1 MVFDYAK
8 KFYKEDE
15 YPALAWQAKEWS
27 VQNGKPLAGI
37 KVLDATPVFRNT
49 VLKYATLL
57 AAGADLTVGISDVM
71 PFDADIVKRLRESGI
86 KVVHAND
93 KPTEQDII
101 LDCAGSFSKWPA
113 RYGVSE
119 LTRSGAYVYEN
130 AGLPVFLA
138 DEGRIKRIET
148 CLGTG
153 DGFIRAMEQLG
164 YKDWTGRR
172 IVVFG
177 SGKVGTGIIYRAVKS
192 GTIVDVVTDPATIS
206 PFVKSIINNCADYR
220 NTSAVLKIM
229 KGAYAIVTAT
239 GHKGAVGNY
248 FSTTSSASEL
258 DTSETTATSRSE
270 SPVCETSATRMQ
282 KTKSSCI
289 ESLLS
294 NNTLLVNMGVE
305 DEFGDLIPETA
316 ALNGKRPLNFILEE
330 PTQMKYIDATMALHN
345 QGALFLLG
353 ASGSQL
359 TAGIITPPEETE
371 KAILDITKQNG
382 LIADEL
388 ELIYN
393 I

>member
-8 KFYKEDE
+8 QFYKESE
-15 YPALAWQAKEWS
+15 YPALAWQARVWS
-27 VQNGKPLAGI
+27 SQSSRPLAGI
-37 KVLDATPVFRNT
+37 KILDATPVFRNT
-49 VLKYATLL
+49 VLKYATLV

-71 PFDADIVKRLRESGI
+71 PYDADIVKRLRESGV

-93 KPTEQDII
+93 RPTEQDII

-113 RYGVSE
+113 HYGVSE

-138 DEGRIKRIET
+138 DEGHIKRIET

-153 DGFIRAMEQLG
+153 DGFIRAMGQLG
-164 YKDWTGRR
+164 YTEWNGRR

-192 GTIVDVVTDPATIS
+192 GAIVDVVTDPATLS
-206 PFVKSIINNCADYR
+206 PFVKSIINSCTDYR
-220 NTSAVLKIM
+220 IPTDVAKILE
-229 KGAYAIVTAT
+229 GAYAIVTAT

-248 FSTTSSASEL
+248 LSPTSNAP
-258 DTSETTATSRSE
+258 ETTAASISE
-270 SPVCETSATRMQ
+270 PPVYESGVTRMRNP
-282 KTKSSCI
+282 KSRCR

-294 NNTLLVNMGVE
+294 SGTLLVNMGVE
-305 DEFGDLIPETA
+305 DEFGDLIPESA

-345 QGALFLLG
+345 HGALFLLG
-353 ASGSQL
+353 ASGSQI

-371 KAILDITKQNG
+371 TAILDITKQNG
-382 LIADEL
+382 LITDEL